1 MKHFVASVKVM
12 KLLFVEDGLVRFY
25 SVTKRGG
32 PIETPVLPWQ
42 PRKTSANKKFYF
54 NIESAERGLIYRV
67 KLKKNQNLFSRKVSQ
82 NLQNQDMNC
91 LFSGTIVG
99 EEQSTVG
106 MNLCTGM
113 VSQVSSFITN
123 IKQEVGINVKFITS
137 V

>member
-1 MKHFVASVKVM
+1 
-12 KLLFVEDGLVRFY
+12 
-25 SVTKRGG
+25 
-32 PIETPVLPWQ
+32 
-42 PRKTSANKKFYF
+42 
-54 NIESAERGLIYRV
+54 
-67 KLKKNQNLFSRKVSQ
+67 
-82 NLQNQDMNC
+82 MNC

>member
-1 MKHFVASVKVM
+1 M